1 MQVALDTAKSGG
13 ASYADVR
20 VAARR
25 QQNVNVRDHIVQG
38 VNDVDTFGMGVRT
51 LVDGAWGFAATSV
64 LMKDAVASIARAAVE
79 QAKANRAS
87 QLRPVVL
94 APTPGNQVGEWKS
107 PITSD
112 PFTVAIGDK
121 VAVLLAATDAAL
133 KVKGI
138 RTANAGMFFLREEK
152 SLMTSD
158 GSYIVQT
165 IYRTSPT
172 LSVTAVSSDFSD
184 FQSVDSNDIA
194 PMGLGYEHVLNSKL
208 AERAPQY
215 AEWAVQKLTA
225 KPVEPG
231 NLVASGY
238 VVARRRATVAA
249 EITGRVAEVLV
260 EEGMVVQKGQLLA
273 RLDDTLAS
281 TDYATANSRIESASA
296 AVTSTRAQLADAERI
311 QKRTADLAAAH
322 LVSEA
327 DVTKADTQAADLK
340 AQLARSEAEL
350 TTARSDAKHQLEVL
364 GKHRIVAPF
373 AGVVVDKNAQ
383 PGEIISP
390 MSAGGGFTR
399 TGICTLVDMDSL
411 EIEVD
416 VNEAYISRVKP
427 EQSVTATLD
436 AYPDW
441 SIPARV
447 IAIVPT
453 ANREKATVRVRI
465 AIVSKDPR
473 ILPDM
478 AVKVSMSAAKAG

>member
-1 MQVALDTAKSGG
+1 M
-13 ASYADVR
+13 
-20 VAARR
+20 
-25 QQNVNVRDHIVQG
+25 
-38 VNDVDTFGMGVRT
+38 NDDQR
-51 LVDGAWGFAATSV
+51 S
-64 LMKDAVASIARAAVE
+64 
-79 QAKANRAS
+79 S
-87 QLRPVVL
+87 QLASLKIVRP
-94 APTPGNQVGEWKS
+94 T
-107 PITSD
+107 
-112 PFTVAIGDK
+112 
-121 VAVLLAATDAAL
+121 
-133 KVKGI
+133 
-138 RTANAGMFFLREEK
+138 
-152 SLMTSD
+152 
-158 GSYIVQT
+158 
-165 IYRTSPT
+165 
-172 LSVTAVSSDFSD
+172 
-184 FQSVDSNDIA
+184 
-194 PMGLGYEHVLNSKL
+194 
-208 AERAPQY
+208 ERAPGDEDGPPPWVLLLAGVGIGAVVVGLGAWLLWGRAPTEPAPGATPPA
-215 AEWAVQKLTA
+215 AEAGAATTA
-225 KPVEPG
+225 ASPVEPG

-260 EEGMVVQKGQLLA
+260 EEGMIVQRGQLLA
-273 RLDDTLAS
+273 RLDDTLAA
-281 TDYATANSRIESASA
+281 TDFATANSRVNSAVATLA
-296 AVTSTRAQLADAERI
+296 ATRAELTDAERI
-311 QKRTADLAAAH
+311 QKRTQGLALAH

-327 DVTKADTQAADLK
+327 DVTKADTQAADLR
-340 AQLARSEAEL
+340 AQVTRSEAEL
-350 TTARSDAKHQLEVL
+350 TTARSDAKHQFEVL

-416 VNEAYISRVKP
+416 VNEAYISRVKA

-465 AIVSKDPR
+465 AILSKDPR

-478 AVKVSMSAAKAG
+478 AIKVSFTAARST

>member
-1 MQVALDTAKSGG
+1 MNDDSRSSQLASLKIVRPVEAEAPAEERRRVWLPLAGG
-13 ASYADVR
+13 ALGGALVVGLIAWLLWGRTSGEPP
-20 VAARR
+20 AA
-25 QQNVNVRDHIVQG
+25 
-38 VNDVDTFGMGVRT
+38 
-51 LVDGAWGFAATSV
+51 AA
-64 LMKDAVASIARAAVE
+64 A
-79 QAKANRAS
+79 
-87 QLRPVVL
+87 
-94 APTPGNQVGEWKS
+94 APTS
-107 PITSD
+107 P
-112 PFTVAIGDK
+112 
-121 VAVLLAATDAAL
+121 AAAQGAT
-133 KVKGI
+133 
-138 RTANAGMFFLREEK
+138 
-152 SLMTSD
+152 
-158 GSYIVQT
+158 
-165 IYRTSPT
+165 
-172 LSVTAVSSDFSD
+172 
-184 FQSVDSNDIA
+184 
-194 PMGLGYEHVLNSKL
+194 
-208 AERAPQY
+208 
-215 AEWAVQKLTA
+215 
-225 KPVEPG
+225 PVEAG

-260 EEGMVVQKGQLLA
+260 EEGMIVQKGQLLA

-296 AVTSTRAQLADAERI
+296 AVTSTRAQLTDAERI
-311 QKRTADLAAAH
+311 QKRAADLSAAH

-327 DVTKADTQAADLK
+327 DVTKADTQAADFK

-427 EQSVTATLD
+427 EQSVSATLD

-465 AIVSKDPR
+465 ALLSKDPR

>member
-1 MQVALDTAKSGG
+1 MNDDSRSSQLASLKIVRPAEPEGAAEERRPAWLLLVGG
-13 ASYADVR
+13 AVGGALLVGVIAWMVWGR
-20 VAARR
+20 TGAAPPVAP
-25 QQNVNVRDHIVQG
+25 
-38 VNDVDTFGMGVRT
+38 
-51 LVDGAWGFAATSV
+51 AA
-64 LMKDAVASIARAAVE
+64 E
-79 QAKANRAS
+79 
-87 QLRPVVL
+87 
-94 APTPGNQVGEWKS
+94 
-107 PITSD
+107 
-112 PFTVAIGDK
+112 
-121 VAVLLAATDAAL
+121 ATDSTP
-133 KVKGI
+133 
-138 RTANAGMFFLREEK
+138 TA
-152 SLMTSD
+152 T
-158 GSYIVQT
+158 Q
-165 IYRTSPT
+165 
-172 LSVTAVSSDFSD
+172 
-184 FQSVDSNDIA
+184 A
-194 PMGLGYEHVLNSKL
+194 PV
-208 AERAPQY
+208 A
-215 AEWAVQKLTA
+215 
-225 KPVEPG
+225 PG

-260 EEGMVVQKGQLLA
+260 EEGMVVAKGQLLA

-296 AVTSTRAQLADAERI
+296 AVTSTRAQLADADRI
-311 QKRTADLAAAH
+311 QKRTQDLALAH
-322 LVSEA
+322 LVSDA
-327 DVTKADTQAADLK
+327 DVTKAETQAADLK

-350 TTARSDAKHQLEVL
+350 ATARSDAKHQLEVL

-416 VNEAYISRVKP
+416 VNEAYISRVSP

-465 AIVSKDPR
+465 ALLSKDPR

-478 AVKVSMSAAKAG
+478 AVKVSMSPAKAG

>member
-1 MQVALDTAKSGG
+1 M
-13 ASYADVR
+13 
-20 VAARR
+20 
-25 QQNVNVRDHIVQG
+25 
-38 VNDVDTFGMGVRT
+38 NDDQR
-51 LVDGAWGFAATSV
+51 S
-64 LMKDAVASIARAAVE
+64 
-79 QAKANRAS
+79 S
-87 QLRPVVL
+87 QLASLKIVRPTEPAPGDEDGQPRWILLL
-94 APTPGNQVGEWKS
+94 AG
-107 PITSD
+107 
-112 PFTVAIGDK
+112 VAIG
-121 VAVLLAATDAAL
+121 A
-133 KVKGI
+133 
-138 RTANAGMFFLREEK
+138 
-152 SLMTSD
+152 
-158 GSYIVQT
+158 IV
-165 IYRTSPT
+165 
-172 LSVTAVSSDFSD
+172 V
-184 FQSVDSNDIA
+184 
-194 PMGLGYEHVLNSKL
+194 GLGAWLLWGRNP
-208 AERAPQY
+208 AEPASTSAAPP
-215 AEWAVQKLTA
+215 ADAGAAASAA

-260 EEGMVVQKGQLLA
+260 EEGMVVQRGQLLA
-273 RLDDTLAS
+273 RLDDTLAA
-281 TDYATANSRIESASA
+281 TDFATAKSRVDSAVASLVA
-296 AVTSTRAQLADAERI
+296 TRAQLTDAERI
-311 QKRTADLAAAH
+311 QKRTQGLALAH

-327 DVTKADTQAADLK
+327 DVTKADTQAADLH
-340 AQLARSEAEL
+340 AQVTRSEAEL
-350 TTARSDAKHQLEVL
+350 TTARSDAKHQFEVL

-427 EQSVTATLD
+427 EQAVTATLD

-465 AIVSKDPR
+465 AIQSKDAR

-478 AVKVSMSAAKAG
+478 AIKVSFTAAHST

>member
-1 MQVALDTAKSGG
+1 MNDDSRSSQLASLKIVRTTEPEAEPAAARPTWLLLVGG
-13 ASYADVR
+13 ALGGALLVGLLAWFLWGRSSSEPAAAPAAAPADSAPAKAASP
-20 VAARR
+20 VAA
-25 QQNVNVRDHIVQG
+25 
-38 VNDVDTFGMGVRT
+38 
-51 LVDGAWGFAATSV
+51 
-64 LMKDAVASIARAAVE
+64 
-79 QAKANRAS
+79 
-87 QLRPVVL
+87 
-94 APTPGNQVGEWKS
+94 
-107 PITSD
+107 
-112 PFTVAIGDK
+112 
-121 VAVLLAATDAAL
+121 
-133 KVKGI
+133 
-138 RTANAGMFFLREEK
+138 
-152 SLMTSD
+152 
-158 GSYIVQT
+158 
-165 IYRTSPT
+165 
-172 LSVTAVSSDFSD
+172 
-184 FQSVDSNDIA
+184 
-194 PMGLGYEHVLNSKL
+194 
-208 AERAPQY
+208 
-215 AEWAVQKLTA
+215 
-225 KPVEPG
+225 G

-260 EEGMVVQKGQLLA
+260 EEGMIVQKGQLLA
-273 RLDDTLAS
+273 RLDDTLAA
-281 TDYATANSRIESASA
+281 TDLATANSRVESAGA
-296 AVTSTRAQLADAERI
+296 AVNSTRAQLADAERI
-311 QKRTADLAAAH
+311 QKRTQDLARAH
-322 LVSEA
+322 LVSDA
-327 DVTKADTQAADLK
+327 DITKADTQAADLK
-340 AQLARSEAEL
+340 AQLSRSEAEL
-350 TTARSDAKHQLEVL
+350 ATSRSDAKHQSEVL

-465 AIVSKDPR
+465 AILSKDPR

-478 AVKVSMSAAKAG
+478 AVKVSLDSSKSG

>member
-1 MQVALDTAKSGG
+1 MPLARIPRHGPMNDDSRSSQLASLKIVRPVESDAPADDRRPPWLLLVASALGG
-13 ASYADVR
+13 ALLVGVLGWVFWGRSGTEP
-20 VAARR
+20 AA
-25 QQNVNVRDHIVQG
+25 
-38 VNDVDTFGMGVRT
+38 
-51 LVDGAWGFAATSV
+51 APAA
-64 LMKDAVASIARAAVE
+64 AAG
-79 QAKANRAS
+79 
-87 QLRPVVL
+87 P
-94 APTPGNQVGEWKS
+94 
-107 PITSD
+107 
-112 PFTVAIGDK
+112 
-121 VAVLLAATDAAL
+121 AAA
-133 KVKGI
+133 
-138 RTANAGMFFLREEK
+138 
-152 SLMTSD
+152 
-158 GSYIVQT
+158 
-165 IYRTSPT
+165 
-172 LSVTAVSSDFSD
+172 
-184 FQSVDSNDIA
+184 
-194 PMGLGYEHVLNSKL
+194 
-208 AERAPQY
+208 
-215 AEWAVQKLTA
+215 TA

-273 RLDDTLAS
+273 RLDDTLAA

-311 QKRTADLAAAH
+311 QKRTQDLARAH
-322 LVSEA
+322 LVSDA

-340 AQLARSEAEL
+340 AQLARAEAEL
-350 TTARSDAKHQLEVL
+350 TTSRSDAKHQLEVL

-427 EQSVTATLD
+427 EQSVSATLD

-465 AIVSKDPR
+465 ALLSKDPR

-478 AVKVSMSAAKAG
+478 AIKVSISTAKAG

>member
-1 MQVALDTAKSGG
+1 MNDDSRSSQLASLKIVRAVEPEAPAAQRRPVWLPLAGG
-13 ASYADVR
+13 AIGGALVVGLVAWLLFGR
-20 VAARR
+20 TGGEPPATVAA
-25 QQNVNVRDHIVQG
+25 
-38 VNDVDTFGMGVRT
+38 
-51 LVDGAWGFAATSV
+51 
-64 LMKDAVASIARAAVE
+64 
-79 QAKANRAS
+79 
-87 QLRPVVL
+87 
-94 APTPGNQVGEWKS
+94 
-107 PITSD
+107 
-112 PFTVAIGDK
+112 
-121 VAVLLAATDAAL
+121 AATDA
-133 KVKGI
+133 
-138 RTANAGMFFLREEK
+138 TATQA
-152 SLMTSD
+152 
-158 GSYIVQT
+158 
-165 IYRTSPT
+165 
-172 LSVTAVSSDFSD
+172 
-184 FQSVDSNDIA
+184 
-194 PMGLGYEHVLNSKL
+194 
-208 AERAPQY
+208 
-215 AEWAVQKLTA
+215 A
-225 KPVEPG
+225 KPLDAG

-238 VVARRRATVAA
+238 VVAGPPATRAA
-249 EITGRVAEVLV
+249 EILV

-296 AVTSTRAQLADAERI
+296 AVTSTRAQLADADRI
-311 QKRTADLAAAH
+311 QKRTTDLAAAH

-327 DVTKADTQAADLK
+327 DVTKADTQAADMK

-373 AGVVVDKNAQ
+373 TGVVVDKNAQ

-465 AIVSKDPR
+465 ALLSKDPR

-478 AVKVSMSAAKAG
+478 AVKVSMSAAKTG